1 VRSPKE
7 KDVQQRYEDRD
18 DANDEYD
25 FVDGGHC
32 SVFSCARV
40 SIF

>member
-25 FVDGGHC
+25 FVDGVHE
-32 SVFSCARV
+32 FSLLRV